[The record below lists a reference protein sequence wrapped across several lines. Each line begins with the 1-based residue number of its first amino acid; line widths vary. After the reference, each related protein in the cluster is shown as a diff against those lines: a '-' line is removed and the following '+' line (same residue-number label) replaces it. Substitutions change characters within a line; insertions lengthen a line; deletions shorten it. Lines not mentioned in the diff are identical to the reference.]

1 MVIKFYRCYRR
12 TRSTILV
19 EEINEKWMD
28 KIRSL
33 AQPIQKSEYEI
44 LKCEAKIKKKLAML
58 KIIAFENGNKTV
70 ASQEVY
76 AENDPSL
83 YKLRLEHAVV
93 KSNLASLKI
102 QLEALK
108 VGFEEWRTK
117 MVNAR
122 EEQKRYGA

>member
-1 MVIKFYRCYRR
+1 
-12 TRSTILV
+12 V